1 MNLTNEEKNTLKEI
15 ILYSIDDFNCYNK
28 ISLINNK
35 KSKEYI
41 STINELANNH
51 KIEKSLYNLLDCR
64 TDSKYNQICS
74 YIFNKCDELK
84 VDNKLIMARILS
96 KLDDDYTLNAELN
109 RLLDNPNDE
118 DNIAT
123 FVAFISEHYI
133 DLDFKRIFIN
143 ELGKHSNKNIITTMY
158 NNIFTDFSLEEEMI
172 KNRFNFKTLEYMY
185 SKIYFQIF
193 VGAKQLLDEDMIDM
207 YYEQSLRTYCV
218 NNINQIIQNINNLIV
233 DDESAIKAYVN
244 LISYL
249 ILVQSDPNTVIKGL
263 KNVSNINTFLKDL
276 EQNKKQYKK
285 LSLTR

>member
-1 MNLTNEEKNTLKEI
+1 M
-15 ILYSIDDFNCYNK
+15 
-28 ISLINNK
+28 
-35 KSKEYI
+35 
-41 STINELANNH
+41 
-51 KIEKSLYNLLDCR
+51 
-64 TDSKYNQICS
+64 
-74 YIFNKCDELK
+74 K